1 MRFTIAEVLP
11 MSDVETA
18 AQLPTLR
25 LKRNEDRRLN
35 AGHLWIFSNEVDTQ
49 QTALNKF
56 EPGDLVRVLAHNDRA
71 MGIAYVNP
79 QSLICAR
86 LLSTWSIPDAAWL
99 AARIRI
105 ALKLR
110 EQLYHRPFYR
120 LIFGESDGLPGL
132 IVDRYGDICVVQ
144 IGTAGMERLK
154 DKIQRALIDTVRCAA
169 LLFKN
174 DSGSRELE
182 GLPSYIETA
191 HGHIGELVPVEEHG
205 LKFQVPLLSGQKTG
219 WFFDQAA
226 NRAALPNYMARGARV
241 LDVFSYVGA
250 WGVRAL
256 HAGAR
261 EVLCVDSSAAALELA
276 ASNAAANAAASRPAD
291 GRPADGRPAD
301 GRPGH
306 LHTLRGDAFDVL
318 EELAAKGERFDVVVI
333 DPPAFAKRKKDLPK
347 ALAAYKRLNQLA
359 MQLLEDGI
367 LVSCSCSYH
376 VSAED
381 LQDAIAKAA
390 RSAQKHLQIL
400 EMRGQAADHPVHP
413 AIPETRYLKA
423 YFCRVSDGLK

>member
-1 MRFTIAEVLP
+1 
-11 MSDVETA
+11 MSDVESA
-18 AQLPTLR
+18 AQLPVLR

-35 AGHLWIFSNEVDTQ
+35 AGHLWVFSNEVDTQ

-56 EPGDLVRVLAHNDRA
+56 KPGDLARVLAHNDKA
-71 MGIAYVNP
+71 LGLAYVNP

-86 LLSTWSIPDAAWL
+86 LLSSWSIPNTAWL
-99 AARIRI
+99 AGRIRL
-105 ALKLR
+105 ALSLR
-110 EQLYHRPFYR
+110 ERLYAKPYYR
-120 LIFGESDGLPGL
+120 LIYGESDGLPGL
-132 IVDRYGDICVVQ
+132 IVDRYGPTLVVQ

-154 DKIQRALIDTVRCAA
+154 DAIQKALIEVVRCEA

-174 DSGSRELE
+174 DSAARELE
-182 GLPSYIETA
+182 GLPSYIESGYGTVGDLA
-191 HGHIGELVPVEEHG
+191 GVEENG
-205 LKFQVPLLSGQKTG
+205 IEYQVPLASGQKTG

-226 NRAALPNYMARGARV
+226 NRRDLAHFMAKGARV

-256 HAGAR
+256 NAGAR
-261 EVLCVDSSAAALELA
+261 EVLCVDSSQAALELA
-276 ASNAAANAAASRPAD
+276 LRNA
-291 GRPADGRPAD
+291 GTQG
-301 GRPGH
+301 GKLGV
-306 LHTLRGDAFDVL
+306 LKGDAFDVL
-318 EELAAKGERFDVVVI
+318 EQLAEKGEIFDVVVI

-359 MQLLEDGI
+359 MQLIADGI
-367 LVSCSCSYH
+367 LVSCSCSFH

-381 LQDAIAKAA
+381 LGDAIAKAA
-390 RSAQKHLQIL
+390 RSAGKHLQIL
-400 EMRGQAADHPVHP
+400 QLGGQAADHPVHP

>member
-1 MRFTIAEVLP
+1 
-11 MSDVETA
+11 
-18 AQLPTLR
+18 
-25 LKRNEDRRLN
+25 
-35 AGHLWIFSNEVDTQ
+35 
-49 QTALNKF
+49 
-56 EPGDLVRVLAHNDRA
+56 
-71 MGIAYVNP
+71 
-79 QSLICAR
+79 
-86 LLSTWSIPDAAWL
+86 
-99 AARIRI
+99 
-105 ALKLR
+105 LR
-110 EQLYHRPFYR
+110 ERLYAKPYYR

-132 IVDRYGDICVVQ
+132 IVDRYGATVVVQ

-154 DKIQRALIDTVRCAA
+154 SQIQQALVEVLRCEA

-174 DSGSRELE
+174 DSPARELE
-182 GLPSYIETA
+182 GLPGYVETGYGRVGDLA
-191 HGHIGELVPVEEHG
+191 LVDEDG
-205 LKFQVPLLSGQKTG
+205 LKFHVPLAAGQKTG

-226 NRAALPNYMARGARV
+226 NRRALPQFMARGARV

-276 ASNAAANAAASRPAD
+276 AENAAGNAAGD
-291 GRPADGRPAD
+291 GGNATHGNK
-301 GRPGH
+301 
-306 LHTLRGDAFDVL
+306 LKTVKGDAFDVL

-359 MQLLEDGI
+359 MQLIGDGI
-367 LVSCSCSYH
+367 LVSCSCSFH

-400 EMRGQAADHPVHP
+400 QMGGQAADHPVHP

>member
-1 MRFTIAEVLP
+1 MRLTISEVLP
-11 MSDVETA
+11 MSDVESA
-18 AQLPTLR
+18 AELPTLR

-35 AGHLWIFSNEVDTQ
+35 AGHLWVFSNEVDTQ
-49 QTALNKF
+49 QTSLNRFK
-56 EPGDLVRVLAHNDRA
+56 PGDYARVLAHNDKA
-71 MGIAYVNP
+71 LGLAYVNP

-86 LLSTWSIPDAAWL
+86 LLSTWSLPDRAWL
-99 AARIRI
+99 AERFRI
-105 ALKLR
+105 ALSLR
-110 EQLYHRPFYR
+110 ERLYDKPYYR

-132 IVDRYGDICVVQ
+132 IVDRYGATLVVQ

-154 DKIQRALIDTVRCAA
+154 AQIQEALIEVVRCEA

-174 DSGSRELE
+174 DSAARELE
-182 GLPSYIETA
+182 GLPNYVETGYGKVSDLA
-191 HGHIGELVPVEEHG
+191 RVEENG
-205 LKFQVPLLSGQKTG
+205 IEYEVPLATGQKTG

-226 NRAALPNYMARGARV
+226 NRRDLPHFMAPGARV

-256 HAGAR
+256 RAGAR
-261 EVLCVDSSAAALELA
+261 EAICVDSSAAALELA
-276 ASNAAANAAASRPAD
+276 TRNAAGKN
-291 GRPADGRPAD
+291 
-301 GRPGH
+301 
-306 LHTLRGDAFDVL
+306 LKTVKGDAFVVL
-318 EELAAKGERFDVVVI
+318 EELAAQRERFDVVVI

-359 MQLLEDGI
+359 MQLLTDGI
-367 LVSCSCSYH
+367 LVSCSCSFH

-400 EMRGQAADHPVHP
+400 QLGGQAADHPVHP

>member
-1 MRFTIAEVLP
+1 
-11 MSDVETA
+11 MSDAESA

-35 AGHLWIFSNEVDTQ
+35 AGHLWVFSNEVDTQ

-56 EPGDLVRVLAHNDRA
+56 KPGDLARVLAHNDKA
-71 MGIAYVNP
+71 LGLAYVNP

-86 LLSTWSIPDAAWL
+86 LLSTWSIPNTKWL
-99 AARIRI
+99 AARIRL
-105 ALKLR
+105 ALSLR
-110 EQLYHRPFYR
+110 ERLYTKPYYR
-120 LIFGESDGLPGL
+120 LVYGESDGLPGL
-132 IVDRYGDICVVQ
+132 IVDRYGATLVVQ

-154 DKIQRALIDTVRCAA
+154 QQIQEALVEVVGCEA

-174 DSGSRELE
+174 DSGARELE
-182 GLPSYIETA
+182 GLPSYVET
-191 HGHIGELVPVEEHG
+191 GYGKVGDLVRVEENG
-205 LKFQVPLLSGQKTG
+205 IEYTVPLAAGQKTG
-219 WFFDQAA
+219 WFFDQAT
-226 NRAALPNYMARGARV
+226 NRRELTQFMASGARV

-256 HAGAR
+256 DAGAR

-276 ASNAAANAAASRPAD
+276 TRNAGSKQNKLKTSK
-291 GRPADGRPAD
+291 
-301 GRPGH
+301 
-306 LHTLRGDAFDVL
+306 GDAFDVL
-318 EELAAKGERFDVVVI
+318 EELAEKGERFDVVVI
-333 DPPAFAKRKKDLPK
+333 DPPAFAKRQKDLPK

-359 MQLLEDGI
+359 MQLIKDGI
-367 LVSCSCSYH
+367 LVSCSCSFH

-400 EMRGQAADHPVHP
+400 QLGGQAADHPVHP

>member
-1 MRFTIAEVLP
+1 
-11 MSDVETA
+11 MSDVETPA
-18 AQLPTLR
+18 ELPALR

-56 EPGDLVRVLAHNDRA
+56 KPGDWVRVLAHNDKA
-71 MGIAYVNP
+71 LGLAYVNP

-86 LLSTWSIPDAAWL
+86 LLATWSIPDTAWL

-110 EQLYHRPFYR
+110 ESLYAQPYYR
-120 LIFGESDGLPGL
+120 LIYGESDGLPGL
-132 IVDRYGDICVVQ
+132 IVDRYGATCVVQ

-154 DKIQRALIDTVRCAA
+154 DQIQRALIDTVGCEA

-174 DSGSRELE
+174 DSATRALE
-182 GLPSYIETA
+182 GLPSYVETA
-191 HGHIGELVPVEEHG
+191 LGNIGDLVSVEEDG
-205 LKFQVPLLSGQKTG
+205 LRFQVPLASGQKTG

-226 NRAALPNYMARGARV
+226 NRRALPYYMARGARV

-276 ASNAAANAAASRPAD
+276 ASNAAGNGA
-291 GRPADGRPAD
+291 GG
-301 GRPGH
+301 GKGK
-306 LHTLRGDAFDVL
+306 LHTLKGDAFDVL

-359 MQLLEDGI
+359 MQLLADGI
-367 LVSCSCSYH
+367 LVSCSCSFH
-376 VSAED
+376 VTAED

-390 RSAQKHLQIL
+390 RSVQKHVQIL
-400 EMRGQAADHPVHP
+400 SVGGQAADHPVHP

>member
-1 MRFTIAEVLP
+1 
-11 MSDVETA
+11 MSDVESA
-18 AQLPTLR
+18 AQLPALR

-56 EPGDLVRVLAHNDRA
+56 KPGDCVRVLAHNDRA
-71 MGIAYVNP
+71 LGLAYVNP

-105 ALKLR
+105 ALELR
-110 EQLYHRPFYR
+110 ERLYLKPFYR

-132 IVDRYGDICVVQ
+132 IVDRYGATCVVQ

-154 DKIQRALIDTVRCAA
+154 EAIQRALIDTVGCEA

-182 GLPSYIETA
+182 GLPSYVETA
-191 HGHIGELVPVEEHG
+191 FGRIDDLVTVEEDG
-205 LKFQVPLLSGQKTG
+205 LRFQAPLASGQKTG

-226 NRAALPNYMARGARV
+226 NRGALRHYMARGARV

-256 HAGAR
+256 NGGAR

-276 ASNAAANAAASRPAD
+276 ASNAALNGAEASGK
-291 GRPADGRPAD
+291 GRATGGPPGR
-301 GRPGH
+301 
-306 LHTLRGDAFDVL
+306 LHTMKGDAFDVL

-359 MQLLEDGI
+359 MQLIGDGI
-367 LVSCSCSYH
+367 LVSCSCSFH

-390 RSAQKHLQIL
+390 RSAQRHLQIL
-400 EMRGQAADHPVHP
+400 QLGGQAADHPVHP

>member
-1 MRFTIAEVLP
+1 
-11 MSDVETA
+11 MSDAESA

-35 AGHLWIFSNEVDTQ
+35 AGHLWVFSNEVDTQ
-49 QTALNKF
+49 QSALNKF
-56 EPGDLVRVLAHNDRA
+56 KAGDLARVLAHNDKA
-71 MGIAYVNP
+71 LGLAYVNP

-86 LLSTWSIPDAAWL
+86 LLSTWSIPDTKWL
-99 AARIRI
+99 AARIRL
-105 ALKLR
+105 ALSLR
-110 EQLYHRPFYR
+110 ERLYTKPYYR
-120 LIFGESDGLPGL
+120 LVYGESDGLPGL
-132 IVDRYGDICVVQ
+132 VVDRYGATLVVQ

-154 DKIQRALIDTVRCAA
+154 QQIQEALIEVVGCEA

-174 DSGSRELE
+174 DSGARELE
-182 GLPSYIETA
+182 GLPSYVET
-191 HGHIGELVPVEEHG
+191 GYGKVGDLVRVEENG
-205 LKFQVPLLSGQKTG
+205 IEYTVPLAAGQKTG
-219 WFFDQAA
+219 WFFDQAT
-226 NRAALPNYMARGARV
+226 NRRELAQFMASGARV

-256 HAGAR
+256 DAGAR

-276 ASNAAANAAASRPAD
+276 SRNAGSKQNKLKTSK
-291 GRPADGRPAD
+291 
-301 GRPGH
+301 
-306 LHTLRGDAFDVL
+306 GDAFDVL
-318 EELAAKGERFDVVVI
+318 EELAEKGERFDVVVI

-359 MQLLEDGI
+359 MQLIKDGI
-367 LVSCSCSYH
+367 LVSCSCSFH

-400 EMRGQAADHPVHP
+400 QLGGQAADHPVHP

>member
-1 MRFTIAEVLP
+1 MSEV
-11 MSDVETA
+11 ENA
-18 AQLPTLR
+18 AQLPVLR

-35 AGHLWIFSNEVDTQ
+35 AGHLWIFSNEIDTD
-49 QTALNKF
+49 QTALNRFK
-56 EPGDLVRVLAHNDRA
+56 PGDCVRVLAHNDKA
-71 MGIAYVNP
+71 LGLAYVNP

-110 EQLYHRPFYR
+110 ESLFAKPYYR
-120 LIFGESDGLPGL
+120 LVFGESDGLPGL
-132 IVDRYGDICVVQ
+132 IVDRYGDTCVVQ

-154 DKIQRALIDTVRCAA
+154 DQIQRALIDTVRCEA

-174 DSGSRELE
+174 DSATRSLE
-182 GLPSYIETA
+182 GLPSYVETV
-191 HGHIGELVPVEEHG
+191 HGHVEDLMSVDEDG
-205 LKFQVPLLSGQKTG
+205 LKFQVPLASGQKTG

-226 NRAALPNYMARGARV
+226 NRRALPHYMARGARV

-256 HAGAR
+256 CAWAR

-276 ASNAAANAAASRPAD
+276 AGNAAGNAANTAD
-291 GRPADGRPAD
+291 GGNGRN
-301 GRPGH
+301 GRGDDRH
-306 LHTLRGDAFDVL
+306 GNGQLGRFNTLKGDAFDVL
-318 EELAAKGERFDVVVI
+318 EELATKGERFDVVVI

-347 ALAAYKRLNQLA
+347 ALSAYKRLNQMA
-359 MQLLEDGI
+359 MQLLGDGI
-367 LVSCSCSYH
+367 LVSCSCSFH

-381 LQDAIAKAA
+381 LQDTIAKAA
-390 RSAQKHLQIL
+390 RGVHKHVQIL
-400 EMRGQAADHPVHP
+400 AAGGQAADHPVHP

>member
-1 MRFTIAEVLP
+1 MSEVE
-11 MSDVETA
+11 SV
-18 AQLPTLR
+18 AQLPALR

-35 AGHLWIFSNEVDTQ
+35 AGHLWIFSYEVDTV

-56 EPGDLVRVLAHNDRA
+56 KPGDCVRVLAHNDRA
-71 MGIAYVNP
+71 LGLAYVNP

-99 AARIRI
+99 AARTRI
-105 ALKLR
+105 ALELR
-110 EQLYHRPFYR
+110 ERLYPKPFYR

-132 IVDRYGDICVVQ
+132 IVDRYGAICVVQ

-154 DKIQRALIDTVRCAA
+154 EHIQRALIDTVRCEAV
-169 LLFKN
+169 LFKN

-182 GLPSYIETA
+182 GLPSYVETA
-191 HGHIGELVPVEEHG
+191 YGRISDLVTVEEDG
-205 LKFQVPLLSGQKTG
+205 LRFQVPLASGQKTG

-226 NRAALPNYMARGARV
+226 NRGALPHFMGRGARV

-256 HAGAR
+256 RAGAR

-276 ASNAAANAAASRPAD
+276 AGNAAANGAEASGKGGPA
-291 GRPADGRPAD
+291 GR
-301 GRPGH
+301 
-306 LHTLRGDAFDVL
+306 LHTLKGDAFDVL

-333 DPPAFAKRKKDLPK
+333 DPPAFAKRRKDLPK

-359 MQLLEDGI
+359 MQLIGDGI
-367 LVSCSCSYH
+367 LVSCSCSFH

-400 EMRGQAADHPVHP
+400 QMGGQAADHPVHP

-423 YFCRVSDGLK
+423 YFCRVHDGLK